1 MLTNSSMLR
10 LTWAVIE
17 EIPSSDLLSLTDTAL
32 VKLILQQLTR
42 KILLT
47 GEEVC
52 VLYGYV
58 GSKTTLIRDIAQSRL
73 VQTTGLANSAEPPHH
88 SRGKYIEPSSEYPR
102 RFGVGLSSSHA

>member
-1 MLTNSSMLR
+1 MLINSSMLR

-17 EIPSSDLLSLTDTAL
+17 EIPSSELLALADTAL

-52 VLYGYV
+52 VLYSYI
-58 GSKTTLIRDIAQSRL
+58 GSKTTLIRDLAESRL
-73 VQTTGLANSAEPPHH
+73 VQTTGLANSAEAPHH
-88 SRGKYIEPSSEYPR
+88 SREGYIESSGEYSQM
-102 RFGVGLSSSHA
+102 FSIGLTLS